1 LPPRFEPHTALAPVS
16 QPVDDTQRR
25 LAELADF
32 DHALLSA
39 QTQEISGVPSF
50 GTASALGSEGGVGLS
65 LMSPC
70 TQFGY
75 GPSQNVVAA
84 PEDPAELLQ
93 AAALHRAE
101 ELARHH
107 FGWPKLKS
115 FQRRAVEAWAVGRSC
130 FVLSGTGS
138 GKSACFTLPALI
150 ERQWHVSSGGEGFG
164 PVALIVSPLVSLMHD
179 QAKRLNESGVP
190 ALVCS
195 PQGGESRWD
204 HVVAAV
210 RGGQAALIF
219 MSPERAVKEAE
230 KRTLGQLGRISVL
243 AIDEAHCVSEWG
255 HDFRE
260 EYSQL
265 SRVLAALSGTGR
277 GGGSPPVLALTATC
291 KEGVRHDVMRSLSLE
306 GAEHVTGTMNRP
318 NLRFEAEEFADKA
331 AMVRRIRELFDAQD
345 IGDDAAVAR
354 RRSRRFDT
362 TEPSYYSPTV
372 IYCRRKQDADDV
384 AQLLSR
390 GGVHAEAFHAGH
402 PPARRWDVQDRFTR
416 NDIQAV
422 AATVAF
428 GMGIDKPDVRR
439 VLHFGMPKSLEAY
452 MQESGRAGRDSKPG
466 TCIVLY
472 TKNDRNQ
479 YEQVLLGQESLVLTP
494 ALHRSLMRYQ
504 SSFFYCRNRR
514 QCRRA
519 QLLQYLGEEPCSSAA
534 FRQICTSQ
542 APPNHGT
549 PGFCAL
555 IRGELRCDRCD
566 NCCGLDEALFSNCQ
580 DAGED
585 LQLLLRFLI
594 SAGRSGRA
602 AAVTA
607 LRKSTGRSR
616 RSEDDWHRVMDYAIH
631 HGLVRL
637 EISFGPENRQKRKAF
652 ASPQLTDAGLAWLQT
667 APRPFFVDF
676 GHAAPAGHPNPEP
689 VRSERSPLPETL
701 NSIADPPSPGSAGAE
716 AVVVT
721 DDDEEIDT
729 PEDDRPLTH
738 LQVLVEQRRVSSQ
751 PTPQRQRRRFA
762 DDAPEDVMALQGE
775 LTAEVAALQSLVAGL
790 EKPKAPALAAV
801 LSDLRRLRS
810 ALEAEAPSPA
820 KRKQRHSNSTDIRSP
835 SPPSS
840 SRPEA
845 KCRRTLRA
853 GLSRPEETSARTG
866 SGPAAPQERA
876 LVPRQP
882 GSAQTTLLQRPAP
895 RAAPKA
901 PASKKFSE
909 RDREGCSELLKQL
922 MDAHDYT
929 GNQTG
934 GSEKFR
940 QLVNQAKQLA
950 PLAKRHILEEVPQ
963 KYYLAS
969 TPGRHRQ
976 RLAQIIA
983 EWKAEGL

>member
-1 LPPRFEPHTALAPVS
+1 MAQVPVS
-16 QPVDDTQRR
+16 QPVGDTQRR

-32 DHALLSA
+32 DHNLLSA
-39 QTQEISGVPSF
+39 QTQEMSGFQSF
-50 GTASALGSEGGVGLS
+50 GAASALGNEGGAGCCS
-65 LMSPC
+65 LVSPC
-70 TQFGY
+70 TQSLGY
-75 GPSQNVVAA
+75 GPSQNVAAA

-93 AAALHRAE
+93 AAALQQAE
-101 ELARHH
+101 VLARHH
-107 FGWPKLKS
+107 FRWPKLRS
-115 FQRRAVEAWAVGRSC
+115 FQRRAVESWAVGRSC

-164 PVALIVSPLVSLMHD
+164 PVALVVSPLVSLMHD
-179 QAKRLNESGVP
+179 QAKRLKESGVP

-210 RGGQAALIF
+210 HRGEAALIF

-318 NLRFEAEEFADKA
+318 NLRFESEEFPDKA
-331 AMVRRIRELFDAQD
+331 AMVRRIRELFDAKD
-345 IGDDAAVAR
+345 IGDDAAVGL
-354 RRSRRFDT
+354 RRSRHFDT
-362 TEPSYYSPTV
+362 TEPSCYSPTV

-416 NDIQAV
+416 NEIQAV

-428 GMGIDKPDVRR
+428 GMGIDKPDVCR

-479 YEQVLLGQESLVLTP
+479 NEQVLLGQENLVLTP

-519 QLLQYLGEEPCSSAA
+519 QLLQYLGEEPCASAA

-549 PGFCAL
+549 PGFCAS

-585 LQLLLRFLI
+585 LQLLLRFLV
-594 SAGRSGRA
+594 SSGRSGRA

-607 LRKSTGRSR
+607 LRKSSGRSR
-616 RSEDDWHRVMDYAIH
+616 RSDDDWNRVLDCAIH

-637 EISFGPENRQKRKAF
+637 EISFGPENRQKRKPF
-652 ASPQLTDAGLAWLQT
+652 ASPQLTDAGQAWLH
-667 APRPFFVDF
+667 AGPRPFFVDF
-676 GHAAPAGHPNPEP
+676 GHAAPAGGHSNPEP
-689 VRSERSPLPETL
+689 VRNERSPLPETL

-738 LQVLVEQRRVSSQ
+738 LQALVEQRRMSSQ
-751 PTPQRQRRRFA
+751 PTPQCQHRRFA
-762 DDAPEDVMALQGE
+762 DDGPEDVVALQGD
-775 LTAEVAALQSLVAGL
+775 LVAEVAALQSLVASL
-790 EKPKAPALAAV
+790 ENPKVPALAAA
-801 LSDLRRLRS
+801 LSDLRRVRN
-810 ALEAEAPSPA
+810 ALEAEDTSLA
-820 KRKQRHSNSTDIRSP
+820 KRKQRHSNSTGIRSP

-845 KCRRTLRA
+845 KCRRMLRA
-853 GLSRPEETSARTG
+853 EPSRPEEALARA
-866 SGPAAPQERA
+866 GPGLAAHQERA
-876 LVPRQP
+876 LVVRQP

-909 RDREGCSELLKQL
+909 RDREGCSQLLTQL

-934 GSEKFR
+934 GTEKFK

-950 PLAKRHILEEVPQ
+950 PVAKRHILEEVPQ